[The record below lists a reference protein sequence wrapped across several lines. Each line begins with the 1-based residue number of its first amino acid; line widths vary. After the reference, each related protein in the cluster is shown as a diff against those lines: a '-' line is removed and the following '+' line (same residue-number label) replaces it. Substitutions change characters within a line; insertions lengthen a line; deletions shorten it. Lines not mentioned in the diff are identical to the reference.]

1 MAIKLIDDSPTDL
14 PEVPWI
20 TDWTRVK
27 ANDGAGFI
35 VQCLLV
41 GNKGLIVATNDFK
54 VMVWKSQGLHNA
66 ILEHIG
72 SAYDTASSNDSLVVV
87 VKAKTKALH
96 QFGFDDSEK
105 GHWVSTGRIYQFFP
119 LAHTPS
125 DALIPEVMSGV
136 AIDSSPKTGRKAS

>member
-1 MAIKLIDDSPTDL
+1 MAIKLIDDAPTDL
-14 PEVPWI
+14 PDVPWI

-35 VQCLLV
+35 VQALLV
-41 GNKGLIVATNDFK
+41 GNKGLIVATNEFK

-66 ILEHIG
+66 ILEHVG
-72 SAYDTASSNDSLVVV
+72 NAYDPASSNDSLVVV
-87 VKAKTKALH
+87 VKAKTKSLH
-96 QFGFDDSEK
+96 QFGFDDSDK
-105 GHWVSTGRIYQFFP
+105 GFWTSTGRIYQFTP
-119 LAHTPS
+119 SAHPPS